1 MSGPDFSKHEQPQ
14 QEQQEPSG
22 ANPPPGYNPQQQYG
36 QQQYG
41 QQQYPQQAYGQPY
54 PGQPYSG
61 QPYPG
66 QPYPGQPYPGQ
77 PYPPQPYGP
86 GYPPY
91 AVQKP
96 TGWFI
101 VNWLFFWPTAIYS
114 LVTHWNNIDR
124 DLYYGNLDG
133 ARKHADGVRRH
144 GIIALCISLGLIVL
158 WIILAVTLLASVGH
172 CVSTST
178 SNSFSTSC

>member
-1 MSGPDFSKHEQPQ
+1 MTGPDFTKHEQPEAQ
-14 QEQQEPSG
+14 QPQQG
-22 ANPPPGYNPQQQYG
+22 AGGGYPPPAYGQNPQQPQYGQPQQPQYGQPQYG
-36 QQQYG
+36 QQPYGQPQYG
-41 QQQYPQQAYGQPY
+41 QQPYGQPQY
-54 PGQPYSG
+54 
-61 QPYPG
+61 
-66 QPYPGQPYPGQ
+66 GQ
-77 PYPPQPYGP
+77 PYPPQPYG

-114 LVTHWNNIDR
+114 LVAHWNNIDK

-133 ARKHADGVRRH
+133 ARKHADGVRRQ

-158 WIILAVTLLASVGH
+158 WLILAVTILASVGH

-178 SNSFSTSC
+178 SNSFSANCS

>member
-1 MSGPDFSKHEQPQ
+1 MSGPDFTKGDPQQQPQ
-14 QEQQEPSG
+14 QPQSG
-22 ANPPPGYNPQQQYG
+22 AYPPPGYGQQQPYG
-36 QQQYG
+36 QQ
-41 QQQYPQQAYGQPY
+41 PY
-54 PGQPYSG
+54 
-61 QPYPG
+61 
-66 QPYPGQPYPGQ
+66 GQ
-77 PYPPQPYGP
+77 PYPPQYPQQYPQQPSGYP

-91 AVQKP
+91 PMVQKP

-114 LVTHWNNIDR
+114 LVSHWNNIDR

-133 ARKHADGVRRH
+133 ARKHAEAVRRH
-144 GIIALCISLGLIVL
+144 GIIALCISIALVVL
-158 WIILAVTLLASVGH
+158 WIVLVLTLFATVGH

>member
-1 MSGPDFSKHEQPQ
+1 MTGPDFTKHEQPQ
-14 QEQQEPSG
+14 QPQQPPTG
-22 ANPPPGYNPQQQYG
+22 GYPPPGYNPQQQYG

-41 QQQYPQQAYGQPY
+41 QQPYPQQPYAQQPY
-54 PGQPYSG
+54 PQ
-61 QPYPG
+61 
-66 QPYPGQPYPGQ
+66 QPYPGQ
-77 PYPPQPYGP
+77 PYPPQPYGYP

-114 LVTHWNNIDR
+114 LVTHWNNIDK
-124 DLYYGNLDG
+124 DLYYGNIDG

-144 GIIALCISLGLIVL
+144 GIIALCISLVLIVL

>member
-1 MSGPDFSKHEQPQ
+1 MTGPDFTKHEQPQ
-14 QEQQEPSG
+14 QEQQQGTS
-22 ANPPPGYNPQQQYG
+22 AYPPPGYQYGQQARYGQPQYGQPGQPQYG

-41 QQQYPQQAYGQPY
+41 QPQYGQPQY
-54 PGQPYSG
+54 
-61 QPYPG
+61 
-66 QPYPGQPYPGQ
+66 GQ
-77 PYPPQPYGP
+77 PYPPQPYP

-91 AVQKP
+91 GVQKP